1 MFNKKFNNY
10 FHSRNVDD
18 VHNMMDD
25 IAESQDLSKE
35 ISEAISNPVAFGT
48 DIDEVSIIIFHFLFY
63 KLIFLVI
70 NIFLLNNLSVVS
82 NYHILKLFYK
92 FNLIICIDYR
102 QRPKL

>member
-1 MFNKKFNNY
+1 MFNKTFNNY

-48 DIDEVSIIIFHFLFY
+48 DVDEVSTIIFHFVLQ
-63 KLIFLVI
+63 
-70 NIFLLNNLSVVS
+70 
-82 NYHILKLFYK
+82 
-92 FNLIICIDYR
+92 IDFFSH
-102 QRPKL
+102 